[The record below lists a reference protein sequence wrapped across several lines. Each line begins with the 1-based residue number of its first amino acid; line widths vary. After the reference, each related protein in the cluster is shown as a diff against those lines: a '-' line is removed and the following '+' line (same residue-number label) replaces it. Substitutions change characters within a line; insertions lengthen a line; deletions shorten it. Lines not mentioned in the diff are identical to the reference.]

1 MRFALTKD
9 HLDFFYRHHYIEFE
23 ELLSPAEIKAL
34 LSGIETVLAKR
45 THQTPTPET
54 IYRAGYNVWS
64 EDPRVK
70 KVALS
75 SRLAEIASQL
85 SKERTLR
92 LAFDQILYGAPS
104 ETPLF
109 PEPRTLKELSSVQ
122 PVICGLI
129 LTLESATPLEDPQ
142 PKKAGNAT
150 FFSPRHPLS
159 FDYLTQNISMTQY
172 LIVYTGEKS
181 LYIHTPTDPHTHAL
195 KKQDYVFGDRL
206 GSSHPIVLKP

>member
-23 ELLSPAEIKAL
+23 ELLSPDEVEAL
-34 LSGIETVLAKR
+34 LSGIEEVLSKR
-45 THQTPTPET
+45 IKSSWTPEAV
-54 IYRAGYNVWS
+54 YRAGYNIWS
-64 EDPRVK
+64 ENPSVK

-75 SRLAEIASQL
+75 SHLAEIASQL

-92 LAFDQILYGAPS
+92 LAFDQVLYGAPS

-109 PEPRTLKELSSVQ
+109 AEPRTLKTLSSVQ

-129 LTLESATPLEDPQ
+129 LTLKNDEAFEDPQ
-142 PKKAGNAT
+142 PKKPGNAT

-159 FDYLTQNISMTQY
+159 FDYLSQNLSTIQY
-172 LIVYTGEKS
+172 LIVYTGDKA
-181 LYIHTPTDPHTHAL
+181 LYVHTPTDPHTHVL
-195 KKQDYVFGDRL
+195 KKQSYVFGDRL
-206 GSSHPIVLKP
+206 GSSHPIVIKP